1 MSPEPIAAV
10 LGSAL
15 IGVAAARFTWQRATI
30 RRQLREALNDPVPSA
45 RVAAI
50 QTAGENGVGRNAR
63 MLLVVAAEEEDI
75 WVRQVLAQTVVRHR
89 WEPAVT
95 EALVELR
102 IWAKQEL
109 MWGQLESA
117 SADGP
122 VQTLTAEATASLGW
136 WDAS

>member
-1 MSPEPIAAV
+1 MTPEQIAAI
-10 LGSAL
+10 LGSGL
-15 IGVAAARFTWQRATI
+15 IVVAAARSAWRRAAI
-30 RRQLREALNDPVPSA
+30 RRQLREALSDPVPAA
-45 RVAAI
+45 RVAAV
-50 QTAGENGVGRNAR
+50 QTAGENGVARNAR

-89 WEPAVT
+89 WEPAVS

-109 MWGQLESA
+109 MWGQLA
-117 SADGP
+117 STVDDGP
-122 VQTLTAEATASLGW
+122 VQTLSAEATASLGW